1 MSDDTKGIQEES
13 AQERSDETPG
23 PDEMY
28 CMDCGEIIKE
38 RAEICPECG
47 VAQGGSGVVEQQS
60 QQSQQTQQSQS
71 GTGLTDRR
79 QYELEKVASKDKTTI
94 LLASLLIS
102 PLGYWMIGKRA
113 LAIIN
118 ILTLNFL
125 LLGIIIVPI
134 HTWTAIDNAEEELRK
149 AGVEGY

>member
-1 MSDDTKGIQEES
+1 
-13 AQERSDETPG
+13 
-23 PDEMY
+23 
-28 CMDCGEIIKE
+28 MDCGEIIKE

-47 VAQGGSGVVEQQS
+47 VAQGDSGVVE

-79 QYELEKVASKDKTTI
+79 QYELEKVASKDKTTV

-113 LAIIN
+113 LAVIN
-118 ILTLNFL
+118 ILTF
-125 LLGIIIVPI
+125 V
-134 HTWTAIDNAEEELRK
+134 TSRTS
-149 AGVEGY
+149 

>member
-1 MSDDTKGIQEES
+1 MSDRTKDIETES
-13 AQERSDETPG
+13 PSEQSNETPG

-47 VAQGGSGVVEQQS
+47 VAQGRSGVVEQQS
-60 QQSQQTQQSQS
+60 QQSQPS
-71 GTGLTDRR
+71 TGLTDRR
-79 QYELEKVASKDKTTI
+79 QYELEKLASKDKTTV
-94 LLASLLIS
+94 LLASLIIS

-113 LAIIN
+113 LAVVN
-118 ILTLNFL
+118 VLTFNFL

-134 HTWTAIDNAEEELRK
+134 HCWTAISNAEEELRK
-149 AGVEGY
+149 ASVEGY